1 VIAPDIPAEGRRRKP
16 SARSHPTTVAASWV
30 GGKGGRGGVLRWWS
44 PCSGIWGTR
53 ATPPP
58 SYWLGEYFFFEG
70 AGGIFDTAASSE
82 SFCNGFLLSLYLS
95 VPSDH
100 LPLSQKKQQF
110 RPNSNQANKVN

>member
-1 VIAPDIPAEGRRRKP
+1 MVESLFWNLGHQ
-16 SARSHPTTVAASWV
+16 SHSPT
-30 GGKGGRGGVLRWWS
+30 L
-44 PCSGIWGTR
+44 I
-53 ATPPP
+53 
-58 SYWLGEYFFFEG
+58 L